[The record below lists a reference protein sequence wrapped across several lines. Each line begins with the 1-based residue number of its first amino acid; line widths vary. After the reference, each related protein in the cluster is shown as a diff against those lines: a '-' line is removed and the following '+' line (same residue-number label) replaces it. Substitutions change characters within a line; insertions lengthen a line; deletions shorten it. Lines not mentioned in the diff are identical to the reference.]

1 MNDTKVFVKCIPVDL
16 ENEGLYNIF
25 IKAGP
30 ISDVRIIPPKDPS
43 HAHTFG

>member
-1 MNDTKVFVKCIPVDL
+1 MNDAKVFVRGIPVEL
-16 ENEGLYNIF
+16 ENDGLYNIF

-43 HAHTFG
+43 HPYTFG